1 MFDWLAKYEWSVKFQ
16 DNNDRNKYI
25 VTVIVISI
33 VAFVGCRSIDENSE
47 YYYLVSYLELW
58 IMLWFFFFLF
68 RAWVFKVF
76 ARKNL
81 KKEWWGVII
90 KAIIDDVIKDVNTDS
105 DNNTTIHYYAYAKDK
120 EGNMYQT
127 KDLHWLK
134 YKKVNKSYLE
144 TLYQRYWFEYNE
156 EKKSEVIS
164 EIRRKM
170 NIVEIEKTH
179 SNFFKKQKLSAE
191 LNDLERDKEAVEIGY
206 YPAYFEFKNWN
217 RLTVWDEVSVYVDP
231 VDKNY
236 YYVDV
241 DKITGKDNED

>member
-25 VTVIVISI
+25 VIVIVISI

>member
-134 YKKVNKSYLE
+134 YEKVNKSYLE

>member
-33 VAFVGCRSIDENSE
+33 VAFVGCRSINENFE

-105 DNNTTIHYYAYAKDK
+105 DNNITKHYYAYAKDK

-127 KDLHWLK
+127 IDLYWLK

-170 NIVEIEKTH
+170 NIVEKEKTH